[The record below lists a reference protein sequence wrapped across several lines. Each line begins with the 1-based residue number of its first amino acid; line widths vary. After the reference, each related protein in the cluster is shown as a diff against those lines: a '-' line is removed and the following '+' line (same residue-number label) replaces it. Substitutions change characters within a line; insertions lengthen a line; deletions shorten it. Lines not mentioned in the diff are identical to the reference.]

1 MVAPN
6 PENQRPA
13 SQRTNR
19 FGLIAAAV
27 LVAALVAFTIY
38 FVMIP
43 SPLPPQAR

>member
-1 MVAPN
+1 MATPTDKPAPVK
-6 PENQRPA
+6 
-13 SQRTNR
+13 TNR

-27 LVAALVAFTIY
+27 LVAALIAFTIY